1 MPTDPRTT
9 LAPDLTDAWEGLLVD
24 AIADF
29 AEFGC
34 DAIPERPLPAAKCA
48 LGLEVTTALRRE
60 PVCEPE
66 EVPA

>member
-9 LAPDLTDAWEGLLVD
+9 LAPDLTDAWTDLLAD

-34 DAIPERPLPAAKCA
+34 DAIAEHPLPPARCK
-48 LGLEVTTALRRE
+48 LGGEVQAALRRE
-60 PVCEPE
+60 PVRE
-66 EVPA
+66 EARA

>member
-24 AIADF
+24 AIAEF

-34 DAIPERPLPAAKCA
+34 DAIPERPLPPARCK
-48 LGLEVTTALRRE
+48 LGGEVQAALRRE
-60 PVCEPE
+60 PVRE
-66 EVPA
+66 EARA